1 MEVRKRKQ
9 RNLKLLL
16 VPTLFLML
24 AIGIYIYLNANL
36 RPALLGLAE
45 ARVRS
50 ITANAMNG
58 AILDT
63 FQDDDIYAS
72 LVDVHET
79 DSSVYLLQANSGKIN
94 ALASICAQ
102 AVQARITGLGEQ
114 GISIASGTITGI
126 PLLAGRGPKLS
137 VTFTPVGSVHT
148 SFESE
153 FRSAGINQTLHR
165 INLHMSASVR
175 IILPGISHTVNVT
188 SEATIAESIIVGNVP
203 NAYTNVA
210 NEEDMLDLIPNSE

>member
-1 MEVRKRKQ
+1 MRKSKKRK
-9 RNLKLLL
+9 LLIVFGVLALL
-16 VPTLFLML
+16 VLGGYVF
-24 AIGIYIYLNANL
+24 INANL

-50 ITANAMNG
+50 IAANAMNE

-63 FQDDDIYAS
+63 FQDDDIYNS
-72 LVDVHET
+72 LVDIHET
-79 DSSVYLLQANSGKIN
+79 GSSVYLLQANSGKIN

-102 AVQARITGLGEQ
+102 AAQDHISSLGEQ
-114 GISIASGTITGI
+114 GVSIAIGTITGI
-126 PLLAGRGPKLS
+126 PLLAGRGPRLTVS
-137 VTFTPVGSVHT
+137 FTPVGSVHT

-165 INLHMSASVR
+165 INLHMDASVR

-188 SEATIAESIIVGNVP
+188 GEATIAESIIVGGVP
-203 NAYTNVA
+203 NAYTNV
-210 NEEDMLDLIPNSE
+210 EDENRLFDLLPDDD